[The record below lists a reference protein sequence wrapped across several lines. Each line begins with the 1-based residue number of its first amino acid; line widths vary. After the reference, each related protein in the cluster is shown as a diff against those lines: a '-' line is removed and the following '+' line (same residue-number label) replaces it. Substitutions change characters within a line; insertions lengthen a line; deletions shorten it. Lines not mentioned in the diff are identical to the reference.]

1 MHDLDPV
8 RCGQNRVVISR
19 ARNDGSVTLHRYLA
33 PIETEHR
40 EQPTYRLTGWQR
52 AAFTVDRDRSIHI
65 LDMSRSTHPDKPRN
79 RMDAMP
85 LACYRPRDTAET
97 CMPIPSDPDAIRTLA
112 HILRD
117 TGLTEIEIV
126 DGDAR
131 LRLVRAPAMVA
142 ALVAQPAPASIAIAA
157 DLGADTLHPGAV
169 PSPMVGVAYLSA
181 EPGTAPFVVPGQ
193 AVTAGQTVLLIE
205 AMKTFNQIKAP
216 RAGTLTRILVASGQP
231 VEYDQPLFIIDPA

>member
-1 MHDLDPV
+1 
-8 RCGQNRVVISR
+8 
-19 ARNDGSVTLHRYLA
+19 
-33 PIETEHR
+33 
-40 EQPTYRLTGWQR
+40 
-52 AAFTVDRDRSIHI
+52 
-65 LDMSRSTHPDKPRN
+65 
-79 RMDAMP
+79 
-85 LACYRPRDTAET
+85 
-97 CMPIPSDPDAIRTLA
+97 MPIPSDPDAIRTLA
-112 HILRD
+112 AILRD

-131 LRLVRAPAMVA
+131 LRLVRAPAAVA
-142 ALVAQPAPASIAIAA
+142 ALSAPASIAPASIAPA
-157 DLGADTLHPGAV
+157 SIAPASIATDVGPDTPHPGAV

-181 EPGTAPFVVPGQ
+181 EPGTAPFVVAGQ